1 MNKSIMNYLE
11 DFEQYGII
19 QDEAIETGEYKK
31 ANATVKKL
39 EKILLVAK
47 EDSESEKFYLT
58 ILKKSKSKSA
68 IITACSQMLK
78 LNINAEVAR
87 NELEKIANSSEK
99 SMSRMSAKM
108 FLQEWDKGNIKPI
121 V

>member
-1 MNKSIMNYLE
+1 MKKSIMNYLD
-11 DFEQYGII
+11 DFEKYGII
-19 QDEAIETGEYKK
+19 QDDAIKTGEYKK

-47 EDSESEKFYLT
+47 DDSENEKFYLT
-58 ILKKSKSKSA
+58 ILEKSKSKSA

-78 LNINAEVAR
+78 LNIKNDLAR
-87 NELEKIANSSEK
+87 KELEKIANSSEK
-99 SMSRMSAKM
+99 SMHRMSARM

-121 V
+121 E